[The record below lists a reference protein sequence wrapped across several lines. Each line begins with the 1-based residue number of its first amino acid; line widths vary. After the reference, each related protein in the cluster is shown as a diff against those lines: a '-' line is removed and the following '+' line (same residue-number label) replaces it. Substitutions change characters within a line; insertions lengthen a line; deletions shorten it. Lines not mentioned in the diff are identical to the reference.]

1 MTRAGFDTQGTF
13 FPEQLPNVK
22 ENGWVKWFVRSD
34 LFALYNRT
42 TLARLWSH
50 PADIFRGH
58 LKQLGCVSNLFAFPG
73 SSNTIELN
81 EWLSMAKLMRVVQ
94 KRWLK
99 ESVGAVNTTLI
110 ADPITADLYR
120 RSGPVASWAHFAHF
134 VYGWWETTDKRCKC
148 VEIKEPMLVER
159 SCIPG
164 WKNLSLWEKSWEL
177 IGILIKKANKRSDF
191 KMWSVIQMS
200 QQITSYTAL
209 ILPVA
214 E

>member
-120 RSGPVASWAHFAHF
+120 RSGPGQGLCRFLGSLCSLCLWLMRNNWQTLQVCWDQRAHACGA
-134 VYGWWETTDKRCKC
+134 VMYPW
-148 VEIKEPMLVER
+148 L
-159 SCIPG
+159 
-164 WKNLSLWEKSWEL
+164 EKPVPL
-177 IGILIKKANKRSDF
+177 GKILRIDRDF
-191 KMWSVIQMS
+191 D
-200 QQITSYTAL
+200 
-209 ILPVA
+209 
-214 E
+214 